1 MFNDKVKEIERKLR
15 ELALIMLKLK
25 KGVNVEECEFINFQ
39 INLAEC
45 LYNTMF
51 VYSEISQ
58 KEREYIGMKAS
69 LDKKN
74 FIEKMK
80 KCKEQKIKI
89 KEAINIG
96 KSIGDS
102 FAYVF
107 YRNSIEELEKHYVH
121 PDNGLFVSGIGGRG
135 EIEFIKANPTIDG
148 YLVVYHSITN
158 MLRIGDF
165 SLCSLDGKV
174 VGTGEIKSE
183 YINEKRTLASSVY
196 LSSKVNL
203 EINGEKG
210 EEIYGNST
218 KEKIQKQLKNQDNL
232 LKSDFDNIINGKVK
246 MNAQHFLIEMAC
258 NNEKG
263 VAYNESS
270 NTLIIAVK
278 EKEYY
283 ASESFDEILGQKLH
297 NMTKRMIKE
306 SQYNNIRMEQ
316 IRKEYKPY
324 RKPIIWWEISD
335 DIIMDIL
342 FDKIAI
348 FSVVNF
354 VTYYECL
361 AEKGF
366 KIQFKEKEIDVGK
379 KCGEYNIKLE
389 NFEMI
394 EDLITHELYT
404 QEDIVA
410 LISYIVEN
418 AHNRSD
424 GESIVKV
431 SIKRH
436 F

>member
-1 MFNDKVKEIERKLR
+1 MYDDKIKEIEKELR
-15 ELALIMLKLK
+15 ELARIMLNLK
-25 KGVNVEECEFINFQ
+25 RGAGLEEREFINFQ
-39 INLAEC
+39 IDLAEC
-45 LYNTMF
+45 LYNAMS
-51 VYSEISQ
+51 VYREVSQ
-58 KEREYIGMKAS
+58 KEREYIGMKES

-74 FIEKMK
+74 FLEKMQ
-80 KCKEQKIKI
+80 KCKEQKIEL

-102 FAYVF
+102 FAYIF
-107 YRNSIEELEKHYVH
+107 YRDSIEELEKHFEH
-121 PDNGLFVSGIGGRG
+121 SDNGLFVSGIGGRG

-165 SLCSLDGKV
+165 SICSLDGKV
-174 VGTGEIKSE
+174 IGTGEIKSE
-183 YINEKRTLASSVY
+183 YISEKRMLASSVY
-196 LSSKVNL
+196 MSSRVRI
-203 EINGEKG
+203 EMDSEEG

-218 KEKIQKQLKNQDNL
+218 KEKIQKQLQNQDNL
-232 LKSDFDNIINGKVK
+232 LKRDFENIMNGKRK
-246 MNAQHFLIEMAC
+246 MNAQHFLIDMAC

-278 EKEYY
+278 DGEYY
-283 ASESFDEILGQKLH
+283 ASEYFDKILGEKLH

-306 SQYNNIRMEQ
+306 SQYNSIRMEQ
-316 IRKEYKPY
+316 IGKVYKPY
-324 RKPIIWWEISD
+324 REPIIWWNISD

-342 FDKIAI
+342 FDKIVI

-361 AEKGF
+361 VEKGF
-366 KIQFKEKEIDVGK
+366 KIQFKEKEIVVGK
-379 KCGEYNIKLE
+379 KCGEYNVKLE
-389 NFEMI
+389 SFEMI

-404 QEDIVA
+404 QEDIAEMV
-410 LISYIVEN
+410 SYIVEQS
-418 AHNRSD
+418 HNQSD
-424 GESIVKV
+424 GEAIVRV
-431 SIKRH
+431 SIKRN